1 MESRFELTVP
11 VAMPVEF
18 LHYCFLSHGNTFE
31 RSPIEI
37 EEERLNRTF
46 TEYRISAFGREGGW
60 AWEIAIERQIGPLP
74 FSFAGPAAGRGHLEE
89 KGVGSWGMGNG
100 SPTLHWTFIP
110 KIIVDWSWRHM
121 RPRAHRSNLLLAS
134 CVLVS
139 LFLPE
144 ALAAGKK
151 KKPLPPPPQE
161 PAAYMPVLPLQPG
174 LIARWPIEEALR
186 PDPAKLL
193 SDQVEDAYRKGV
205 QAYQAGHLGKART
218 EFDRAVDLVLL
229 SGLDLNGYP
238 ELERDFQRKLDAIYR
253 FELAALKEGDGF
265 TERKPIPAAIEEA
278 SDAAL
283 ETKTD
288 PRLREKLQK
297 EVQEIISDVP
307 LVINDQ
313 VATYINYFS
322 TRGRGGL
329 LNSWRRAGRYRAMIH
344 RIFKEEGLPQDLI
357 YMAQA
362 ESAFQPLALSRAG
375 ARGMWQFMAF
385 TGKLYGLVKNWWI
398 DDRQDPEKA
407 TRAAARHLK
416 DLYKRFGDW
425 YLAMAAYNSGP
436 LNVQRAVERTGHADF
451 WELYRRNQ
459 LPRETKN
466 YVPIIVAVTIMA
478 KNPAAYG
485 LTEADPDLPMMTE
498 TVRLKV
504 PTDLRLIS
512 ETIDCSVELL
522 QELNPSL
529 LRWVTPKT
537 GEFDLRLPAGS
548 RDRFLEQIA
557 LIPEDKRVWW
567 RWHRVGEGES
577 LGLIAKNYK
586 TTAGAIAEVNNLAAD
601 DALRAGARLVIPIV
615 PKNTSVEA
623 AALGGKPRV
632 VNLRYRVRKG
642 DTLAVVADRFGVDQE
657 EVKRWNKMKTNS
669 LSAGRVL
676 MIQTAVREGQ
686 TVGGAARSRRPTKKA
701 SATKKPAQTAQS
713 TNTRRGPTIAA
724 ARPAR

>member
-1 MESRFELTVP
+1 MLAWSHSR
-11 VAMPVEF
+11 
-18 LHYCFLSHGNTFE
+18 
-31 RSPIEI
+31 
-37 EEERLNRTF
+37 
-46 TEYRISAFGREGGW
+46 RIS
-60 AWEIAIERQIGPLP
+60 P
-74 FSFAGPAAGRGHLEE
+74 FVISVA
-89 KGVGSWGMGNG
+89 VVS
-100 SPTLHWTFIP
+100 
-110 KIIVDWSWRHM
+110 
-121 RPRAHRSNLLLAS
+121 LLAAP
-134 CVLVS
+134 LW
-139 LFLPE
+139 
-144 ALAAGKK
+144 ADKKK
-151 KKPLPPPPQE
+151 KKPLPPMPQE
-161 PAAYMPVLPLQPG
+161 PAAYMPVLPIQSG
-174 LIARWPIEEALR
+174 LTANWPSVEARR
-186 PDPAKLL
+186 PDPVKLL

-229 SGLDLNGYP
+229 SGLDLSGHP
-238 ELERDFQRKLDAIYR
+238 ELEKDFQRKLDAIYR

-265 TERKPIPAAIEEA
+265 TERKPIPAAIEEV

-307 LVINDQ
+307 LVINDH

-322 TRGRGGL
+322 NRGRGGL
-329 LNSWRRAGRYRAMIH
+329 LNSWRRAGRYREMIH

-485 LTEADPDLPMMTE
+485 LTEAEPDLPMMTE
-498 TVRLKV
+498 TVRLNA
-504 PTDLRLIS
+504 PTDLRLIA

-567 RWHRVGEGES
+567 RWHRVADGES
-577 LGLIAKNYK
+577 LGVIAKNYK
-586 TTAGAIAEVNNLAAD
+586 TTASAIAEVNSLAAD
-601 DALRAGARLVIPIV
+601 EGLRAGARLVIPIT

-623 AALGGKPRV
+623 AALGDKSRV
-632 VNLRYRVRKG
+632 VNLRYRVRRG

-657 EVKRWNKMKTNS
+657 EVKRWNKLKTNS

-676 MIQTAVREGQ
+676 VIQTAVREGQ
-686 TVGGAARSRRPTKKA
+686 TVGGPARSRRSTKKA
-701 SATKKPAQTAQS
+701 AAAKTAAKKNPHTAQS

>member
-1 MESRFELTVP
+1 
-11 VAMPVEF
+11 
-18 LHYCFLSHGNTFE
+18 
-31 RSPIEI
+31 
-37 EEERLNRTF
+37 
-46 TEYRISAFGREGGW
+46 
-60 AWEIAIERQIGPLP
+60 
-74 FSFAGPAAGRGHLEE
+74 
-89 KGVGSWGMGNG
+89 
-100 SPTLHWTFIP
+100 
-110 KIIVDWSWRHM
+110 M
-121 RPRAHRSNLLLAS
+121 RPRGYPYRSNLVLAS
-134 CVLVS
+134 WVLVC
-139 LFLPE
+139 LTLPCALE
-144 ALAAGKK
+144 AAKK
-151 KKPLPPPPQE
+151 KKPLPPPPPE
-161 PAAYMPVLPLQPG
+161 PPAYMPVLPLQPG
-174 LIARWPIEEALR
+174 LSARWPVSEALR

-193 SDQVEDAYRKGV
+193 SDAVEDAYRKGV
-205 QAYQAGHLGKART
+205 QAYQAGHLGKARA
-218 EFDRAVDLVLL
+218 EFDRAVDLVLT
-229 SGLDLNGYP
+229 SGLDLDTRP

-265 TERKPIPAAIEEA
+265 TERKPIPAAIEEVA
-278 SDAAL
+278 EAAI

-297 EVQEIISDVP
+297 EIQETISDVP

-322 TRGRGGL
+322 GRGRAGL
-329 LNSWRRAGRYRAMIH
+329 LASWRRAGRYREMIQ
-344 RIFKEEGLPQDLI
+344 RICKEEGVPQDLI

-459 LPRETKN
+459 LPRETRN

-485 LTEADPDLPMMTE
+485 LTETDPDLPMMTE
-498 TVRLKV
+498 TVRLNA
-504 PTDLRLIS
+504 PTDLRLIA

-522 QELNPSL
+522 QDLNPSL

-577 LGLIAKNYK
+577 LGVIAKNYK
-586 TTAGAIAEVNNLAAD
+586 TTANAIAEVNNLTAGEG
-601 DALRAGARLVIPIV
+601 LRAGSRLVIPIV
-615 PKNTSVEA
+615 PKNASVEA
-623 AALGGKPRV
+623 AALGDKSRV
-632 VNLRYRVRKG
+632 VNLRYRARRG
-642 DTLAVVADRFGVDQE
+642 DTLAVVADRFGVAQDE
-657 EVKRWNKMKTNS
+657 LMRWNKMKTNS

-676 MIQTAVREGQ
+676 VIQTAVREGQ
-686 TVGGAARSRRPTKKA
+686 TVGGGSSRSRKSTKRA
-701 SATKKPAQTAQS
+701 STAKKPQPTQPTQS
-713 TNTRRGPTIAA
+713 TNTRRGPTIAS